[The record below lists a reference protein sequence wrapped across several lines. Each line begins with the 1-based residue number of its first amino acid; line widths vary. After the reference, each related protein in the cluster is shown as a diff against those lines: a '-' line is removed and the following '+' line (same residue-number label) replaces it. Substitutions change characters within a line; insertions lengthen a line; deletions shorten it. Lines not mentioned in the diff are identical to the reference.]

1 MAAQVQPP
9 SRNGSWNLLSIKK
22 LGAFARKTGKQEIKV
37 SLRVMASNPFR
48 EFTRKE
54 FEKKDDEDDDEDDDE
69 MKVKTVRLS
78 PREVLAQLVE
88 RCDQL
93 RVQKLAVMTPD
104 PAKWNERRDK
114 AKKGLSDKDFSY
126 LKQRSF
132 DKKMALMQNSEPQ
145 VLRLQHEKIDGWDVP
160 PRLDGKIVFSDLKK
174 DHHKD
179 ALIEELRHRM
189 ALPAV
194 ERPGFLVFKKA
205 LMEHEK
211 QLLRAEFP
219 TADEEQI
226 ELLAKTFKPQCP
238 GLSFVVVEKNTS

>member
-1 MAAQVQPP
+1 M
-9 SRNGSWNLLSIKK
+9 K

-104 PAKWNERRDK
+104 PAKWNERRAK
-114 AKKGLSDKDFSY
+114 ATKGLSDKDFSY

-179 ALIEELRHRM
+179 ALIEELRHRK

-219 TADEEQI
+219 TADVEQI
-226 ELLAKTFKPQCP
+226 DLLAKTFRPQCP
-238 GLSFVVVEKNTS
+238 GLIFAVVEKNPS

>member
-1 MAAQVQPP
+1 
-9 SRNGSWNLLSIKK
+9 
-22 LGAFARKTGKQEIKV
+22 
-37 SLRVMASNPFR
+37 
-48 EFTRKE
+48 
-54 FEKKDDEDDDEDDDE
+54 
-69 MKVKTVRLS
+69 
-78 PREVLAQLVE
+78 
-88 RCDQL
+88 
-93 RVQKLAVMTPD
+93 MTPD
-104 PAKWNERRDK
+104 PAKWNERRAK
-114 AKKGLSDKDFSY
+114 ATKGLSDKDFSY

-219 TADEEQI
+219 TADVEQI
-226 ELLAKTFKPQCP
+226 DLLAKTFRPQCP
-238 GLSFVVVEKNTS
+238 GLIFAVVEKNPS